1 MPPPRTASRDDY
13 YNAKT
18 GFPLWGFF
26 FIIFL
31 FYSREMELQTRITS
45 VAASFIRHS
54 YRKAK
59 PEGKRTKHGK
69 GIILSLF
76 FVIFIAP
83 PDTSPHYFKPET
95 WDTWWDTKLNQ
106 KIIRC
111 WQTRFPMCVRCVW
124 GLHQTV
130 HRCSHVSW
138 ENLSWVVRIKD
149 VFSIALAVISWA
161 ADPLYVWLLPWR

>member
-1 MPPPRTASRDDY
+1 MIIRTVLRGGDASCRCPHRAPPVEMIITTRKRAFHFED
-13 YNAKT
+13 
-18 GFPLWGFF
+18 FF

-31 FYSREMELQTRITS
+31 YYSREMELQTRITS

-111 WQTRFPMCVRCVW
+111 WQTKFPMCVRCVW

-130 HRCSHVSW
+130 DTDTC
-138 ENLSWVVRIKD
+138 LGKIWVG
-149 VFSIALAVISWA
+149 
-161 ADPLYVWLLPWR
+161 